1 MDTLRHPAFTGP
13 VVAIVGGGASGTLTA
28 VHLLRHA
35 AQARTPVRVA
45 LIDADGRHG
54 LGQAYATTHPA
65 HLLNSPAG
73 QMSALAGDPGHLL
86 RWAGAAGVTAD
97 GFLPRGLYGRY
108 LCDTLAVAERAAQP
122 LAVLRR
128 MESQVVSIRRNPAG
142 RPLRLALAADGR
154 VDADIAVL
162 ATGNPPPAPPCPVPE
177 GTPYIADPWAPG
189 ALARAMDGRPAIV
202 VGTGLTMLD
211 VAIALTGAS
220 PRTTVYAVS
229 RHALLPRAHRGLA
242 GPAGGCWLPACSETA
257 GPARL
262 SELIWQVRTA
272 VTRDPANWE
281 RVVDSMRPH
290 LPRLWQGLP
299 AEDKLLFL
307 SRLARYWEVHR
318 HRMPP
323 ATART
328 IACLRLTRRLRL
340 LAGRVTEAVPGGD
353 GVRVRVDH
361 GGTVTSLSAGW
372 LINGTGPAMDITS
385 ARDPLLR
392 DLLARGIIRPG
403 PLRLG
408 IDATSAGAVIGAGG
422 KPASEVFTLGP
433 PLRGVRYETT
443 AIPEIREQAA
453 ALARHIV
460 DISRARA
467 HTGSAA

>member
-1 MDTLRHPAFTGP
+1 MDTLRHPASAGP

-28 VHLLRHA
+28 VHLLRYA

-45 LIDADGRHG
+45 LIDSDGRHG

-65 HLLNSPAG
+65 HLLNSPAS

-86 RWAGAAGVTAD
+86 RWAGAAGLAA
-97 GFLPRGLYGRY
+97 GEFLPRGTYGRY
-108 LCDTLAVAERAAQP
+108 LCQTLAAAEREAQP

-128 MESQVVSIRRNPAG
+128 LESQVVAIRRNPVG
-142 RPLRLALAADGR
+142 RPVRLALAADGR

-162 ATGNPPPAPPCPVPE
+162 ATGNPPPALPCPVPE
-177 GTPYIADPWAPG
+177 GTPYIHDPWAPG

-202 VGTGLTMLD
+202 LGTGLTMLD

-220 PRTTVYAVS
+220 PRSTVCAVS
-229 RHALLPRAHRGLA
+229 RHALLPRPHRGLS
-242 GPAGGCWLPACSETA
+242 GPAEECWLPACSETA

-272 VTRDPANWE
+272 VTKDPANWE
-281 RVVDSMRPH
+281 QVVDSMRPH

-299 AEDKLLFL
+299 AQDKRLFL

-340 LAGRVTEAVPGGD
+340 LAGRVIEAAPGGD
-353 GVRVRVDH
+353 GVRILVDH

-372 LINGTGPAMDITS
+372 LINATGPATDITT

-392 DLLARGIIRPG
+392 DLLAQGVIRPG

-408 IDATSAGAVIGAGG
+408 IDATDAGAVIGAGG
-422 KPASEVFTLGP
+422 KPSGEVFALGP

-443 AIPEIREQAA
+443 AIPEIRDQAA
-453 ALARHIV
+453 ALARHLV
-460 DISRARA
+460 AISRARA
-467 HTGSAA
+467 HTGTAA